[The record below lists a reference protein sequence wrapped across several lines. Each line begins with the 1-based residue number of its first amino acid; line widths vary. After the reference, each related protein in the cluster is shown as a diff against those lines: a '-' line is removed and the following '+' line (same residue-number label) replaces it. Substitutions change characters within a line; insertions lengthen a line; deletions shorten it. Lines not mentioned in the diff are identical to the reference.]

1 MSTGGQRSSDSLNL
15 VGTLLDNRYRI
26 DAPIARGGMSVVYQ
40 GMDLRLDRPVAIK
53 VMDPRFSDDPQ
64 FLDRFELEARSIARL
79 THPSLVAVFDQG
91 TDGEHVFLVME
102 LVPGGTLRE
111 LLRERGP
118 MPPYAAA
125 AVARPV
131 LRALAVAHRAGL
143 VHRDIKPENV
153 LISDAGAI
161 KVADF
166 GLVRAI
172 AASGTTTGGMILGTA
187 AYLAP
192 EQVTTGSADARSDVY
207 ALGVVMFEMLTGR
220 VPFSGDNSISVAYQR
235 TSQDVPAPGSIVPGV
250 PQELDEFIL
259 RATAREP
266 QHRFADAGAMVQALI
281 AVSEKLA
288 LPPYRVPAPRQSA
301 QHVAVSSMLGPPGGT
316 GTAGKPGAGPGT
328 AENGPADGSHST
340 TVIPTGTPAT
350 PPAADAGEPGRGP
363 HEQTTTI
370 PAVQGSPTTVLPVGG
385 PYQPPAGR
393 DPMPGHQPVAPGQHQ
408 QPHTHS
414 PPPRSPAPPDRGL
427 SASRGARSPLV
438 LIIVVVLLA
447 ALVGVAGWWFGSG
460 RYVTVPSVAGLGL
473 VATESALED
482 AGLNPV
488 RDGQYRDSEPVDAIL
503 GIAPPPGSRVV
514 RSSDVTVSVS
524 LGQPEV
530 PAIDDDIPVDE
541 MIEQLRERTFAAVIG
556 DGAYHRERPEGTV
569 VSLRPPPGSVLA
581 VGSQV
586 TITPSLGEPIIVP
599 NVRGMSTSEA
609 RAALVDAG
617 LNVGEVVEE
626 FDSGIDAG
634 EVSATRPPIGGEAGA
649 DTAVTLVVSNAA
661 RVPGVLG
668 SSVADARSTLT
679 DAGFRVTVRQLVN
692 SSSSLVIGQSP
703 SAGSRAQPGSTV
715 TVTALP

>member
-1 MSTGGQRSSDSLNL
+1 MSTGGQRGSDSLNL
-15 VGTLLDNRYRI
+15 VGALLDNRYRI

-53 VMDPRFSDDPQ
+53 VMEPRFSEDPE
-64 FLDRFELEARSIARL
+64 FLERFELEARSIARL

-125 AVARPV
+125 AVVRPV

-143 VHRDIKPENV
+143 VHRDIKPENI
-153 LISDAGAI
+153 LISDAGAV

-166 GLVRAI
+166 GLVRAL
-172 AASGTTTGGMILGTA
+172 AASGTTTDGMILGTA

-235 TSQDVPAPGSIVPGV
+235 TSQDVPAPGSVVRGV
-250 PQELDEFIL
+250 PREIDDLIL

-281 AVSEKLA
+281 AVTEKLA
-288 LPPYRVPAPRQSA
+288 LPPYRVPVPRQSA
-301 QHVAVSSMLGPPGGT
+301 QHVAVSSMM
-316 GTAGKPGAGPGT
+316 GKPGSSGATGTVPPAAVPPDDQDVPGPG
-328 AENGPADGSHST
+328 GIDGSHQT
-340 TVIPTGTPAT
+340 TVIPTGPA
-350 PPAADAGEPGRGP
+350 PAAPGTPGAGRAPN
-363 HEQTTTI
+363 EQTTSL

-385 PYQPPAGR
+385 PPPGTH
-393 DPMPGHQPVAPGQHQ
+393 PTPHQAP
-408 QPHTHS
+408 
-414 PPPRSPAPPDRGL
+414 AAPDRGL

-438 LIIVVVLLA
+438 LIIVVMLLA
-447 ALVGVAGWWFGSG
+447 TLVGVAGWWFGSG
-460 RYVTVPSVAGLGL
+460 RYVTVPSVEGLSL
-473 VATESALED
+473 VATESALEE
-482 AGLNPV
+482 AGLDPV
-488 RDGQYRDSEPVDAIL
+488 RDGQYRDAEPVDTIL

-514 RSSDVTVSVS
+514 RSSEVTVTVS
-524 LGQPEV
+524 LGQPAV
-530 PAIDDDIPVDE
+530 PSVDDDIPVNE
-541 MIEQLRERTFAAVIG
+541 MIEQLRDRTFEAVIG
-556 DGAYHRERPEGTV
+556 DGAYHQERPEGTV
-569 VSLRPPPGSVLA
+569 VSLAPAPGTVLA

-599 NVRGMSTSEA
+599 NVRGMSADEA

-617 LNVGEVVEE
+617 LNVGEIVEE
-626 FDSGIDAG
+626 FDAGIDAG
-634 EVSATRPPIGGEAGA
+634 EVAATRPPIGGEAGA
-649 DTAVTLVVSNAA
+649 ETPITLVVSNAE

-668 SSVADARSTLT
+668 SSVADARSTLAA
-679 DAGFRVTVRQLVN
+679 AGFRVAVRQIVN

>member
-1 MSTGGQRSSDSLNL
+1 MSTGGQRGSDSLNL

-64 FLDRFELEARSIARL
+64 FLDRFELEARSVARL

-153 LISDAGAI
+153 LISDAGAV

-207 ALGVVMFEMLTGR
+207 SLGVVMFEMLTGR

-235 TSQDVPAPGSIVPGV
+235 TSQDVPAPGSLVPGV
-250 PQELDEFIL
+250 PREIDEFIL

-266 QHRFADAGAMVQALI
+266 QQRFADAGAMVQALI
-281 AVSEKLA
+281 AVSEKLS

-301 QHVAVSSMLGPPGGT
+301 QHVAVSSMLGPAGASGSV
-316 GTAGKPGAGPGT
+316 GKPGTGEAPAGTGAP
-328 AENGPADGSHST
+328 DGSHST
-340 TVIPTGTPAT
+340 TVIPTGA
-350 PPAADAGEPGRGP
+350 PAAPAAPDTGEPGPGRAP
-363 HEQTTTI
+363 NERTTTI
-370 PAVQGSPTTVLPVGG
+370 PAVQGSPTTVLPMGG
-385 PYQPPAGR
+385 PYPPPASQAAGG
-393 DPMPGHQPVAPGQHQ
+393 PAAAHGQHAT
-408 QPHTHS
+408 PD
-414 PPPRSPAPPDRGL
+414 RAPAPPDRGL
-427 SASRGARSPLV
+427 SSSRGARSPLV
-438 LIIVVVLLA
+438 LIIVVMLLA

-460 RYVTVPSVAGLGL
+460 RYVTVPSVTGLSL
-473 VATESALED
+473 VATESALEE

-488 RDGQYRDSEPVDAIL
+488 RDGQYRDSEPVDTIL

-514 RSSDVTVSVS
+514 RSSDVTVTVS

-541 MIEQLRERTFAAVIG
+541 MIEDLRERTFAAVIG

-569 VSLRPPPGSVLA
+569 VTLQPPPGSVLA

-626 FDSGIDAG
+626 FDAGIDAG
-634 EVSATRPPIGGEAGA
+634 AVSATRPPIGGEAGS
-649 DTAVTLVVSNAA
+649 DTAITLVVSNAE

-668 SSVADARSTLT
+668 RSVADARSTLT
-679 DAGFRVTVRQLVN
+679 EAGFSVAVRQLVN